1 MTGIKNRVK
10 VTILEAPYYAQNGGN
25 GSSVGIGGPFLPLA
39 CLYWCNIVSML
50 PRIL

>member
-25 GSSVGIGGPFLPLA
+25 GSSVGIGGAFLPRA
-39 CLYWCNIVSML
+39 CLYWCNVVIML
-50 PRIL
+50 PGIL